1 MASSASI
8 ISPPTENPSNSDM
21 DIGSEDTEYEEV
33 EVEVEE
39 EVEVEVE
46 IEDQGNEIGE
56 DLTPIRQE
64 NGQGKFFI
72 IDFAWFFYL
81 FPIL

>member
-1 MASSASI
+1 
-8 ISPPTENPSNSDM
+8 M

-33 EVEVEE
+33 EVEVEVE
-39 EVEVEVE
+39 EEFEVEVE

-72 IDFAWFFYL
+72 IDFALFFYL